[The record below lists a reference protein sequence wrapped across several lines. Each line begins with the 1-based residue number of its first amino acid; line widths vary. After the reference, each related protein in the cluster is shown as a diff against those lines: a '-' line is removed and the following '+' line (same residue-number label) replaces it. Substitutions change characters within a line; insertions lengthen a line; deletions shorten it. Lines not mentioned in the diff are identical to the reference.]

1 MKKIFSIFGPTGIG
15 KSTLA
20 IELAKKING
29 EIIGVD
35 SRQIYNGIP
44 IGTAQPDSSQLNEVP
59 HHLVGFRELNEK
71 ISAGEYVELIDN
83 KIDKII
89 QKNKSPILCGG
100 TGLYFKSLKDGIF
113 EGSHT
118 NEDIRSRLEKEY
130 EIDKEKLFR
139 SLQKIDPDYSN
150 KVHINNRKRLIR
162 ALEVFETTGKPMSE
176 NFDAPSKNSRYA
188 NNFYF
193 VYLKMHN
200 DLLHPR
206 ILKRIQYMI
215 DNGMID
221 EVEEIIRRKINISHI
236 DYIGFKEISSFLNKE
251 ISINEAIENI
261 FVRTRQY
268 AKRQK
273 KWFNVNAYD
282 ISFDLHEISKNDI
295 VDKLIQI
302 NYCLLYTSPSP
313 RD

>member
-1 MKKIFSIFGPTGIG
+1 MKKILSIFGPTGIG
-15 KSTLA
+15 KSSLA
-20 IELAKKING
+20 IELAKKIDG

-59 HHLVGFRELNEK
+59 HHLIGFRKLNKK

-150 KVHINNRKRLIR
+150 KVHINNKKRLIR

-176 NFDAPSKNSRYA
+176 NFDASSKNSRYA
-188 NNFYF
+188 NDFYF

-206 ILKRIQYMI
+206 ILKRIKYMI
-215 DNGMID
+215 DDGMID
-221 EVEEIIRRKINISHI
+221 EVEEIIQRKINISHI

-282 ISFDLHEISKNDI
+282 ISFDLHKISKNDI

-302 NYCLLYTSPSP
+302 N
-313 RD
+313 

>member
-15 KSTLA
+15 KSSLA
-20 IELAKKING
+20 IELAKKIDG

-35 SRQIYNGIP
+35 SRQMYNGIP

-59 HHLVGFRELNEK
+59 HHLIGFRKLDEK

-89 QKNKSPILCGG
+89 QKDKSPILCGG

-150 KVHINNRKRLIR
+150 KVHINNKKRLIR

-176 NFDAPSKNSRYA
+176 NFDASSKNSRYA
-188 NNFYF
+188 NDFYF

-200 DLLHPR
+200 DFLHPR
-206 ILKRIQYMI
+206 ILKRIKCMI
-215 DNGMID
+215 NDGMID
-221 EVEEIIRRKINISHI
+221 EVEEIIKRKINISHI

-302 NYCLLYTSPSP
+302 N
-313 RD
+313 

>member
-15 KSTLA
+15 KSSLA
-20 IELAKKING
+20 IELAKKIDG

-44 IGTAQPDSSQLNEVP
+44 IGTAQPNSSQLNEVP
-59 HHLVGFRELNEK
+59 HHLIGFRKLNEK
-71 ISAGEYVELIDN
+71 ISAGEYIELIDN

-150 KVHINNRKRLIR
+150 KVHINNKKRLVR

-176 NFDAPSKNSRYA
+176 NFDSSSKNSRYA
-188 NNFYF
+188 NDFYF

-200 DLLHPR
+200 DFLHPR
-206 ILKRIQYMI
+206 ILKRIKCMI
-215 DNGMID
+215 NDGMID
-221 EVEEIIRRKINISHI
+221 EVEEIIKRKINISHI

-302 NYCLLYTSPSP
+302 N
-313 RD
+313 

>member
-15 KSTLA
+15 KSSLA
-20 IELAKKING
+20 IELAKKIDG

-59 HHLVGFRELNEK
+59 HHLIGFRKLNEK

-118 NEDIRSRLEKEY
+118 NEDIRSRLAKEY

-150 KVHINNRKRLIR
+150 KVHINNKKRLIR

-176 NFDAPSKNSRYA
+176 NFDASSKNSRYA

-273 KWFNVNAYD
+273 KWFNVNLYD
-282 ISFDLHEISKNDI
+282 ISFDLNEISKNDI

-302 NYCLLYTSPSP
+302 N
-313 RD
+313 

>member
-15 KSTLA
+15 KSSLA
-20 IELAKKING
+20 IELAKKIDG

-59 HHLVGFRELNEK
+59 HHLIGFKKLNEK

-83 KIDKII
+83 KIDEII

-139 SLQKIDPDYSN
+139 LLQKIDPDYSN
-150 KVHINNRKRLIR
+150 KVHINNKKRLIR
-162 ALEVFETTGKPMSE
+162 ALEVFETTGKPMSK
-176 NFDAPSKNSRYA
+176 NFDASSKNSRYA
-188 NNFYF
+188 NDFYF

-200 DLLHPR
+200 DFLHPR
-206 ILKRIQYMI
+206 ILKRIKCMI
-215 DNGMID
+215 NDGMID
-221 EVEEIIRRKINISHI
+221 EVEEIIQRKINISHI

-302 NYCLLYTSPSP
+302 N
-313 RD
+313 

>member
-1 MKKIFSIFGPTGIG
+1 MNKIFSIFGPTGIG
-15 KSTLA
+15 KSSLA
-20 IELAKKING
+20 IELAKKIDG

-44 IGTAQPDSSQLNEVP
+44 IGTAQPDSSQLNQVP
-59 HHLVGFRELNEK
+59 HHLIGFKKLNEK
-71 ISAGEYVELIDN
+71 ISAGEYIELIDN

-89 QKNKSPILCGG
+89 QKNKFPILCGG

-113 EGSHT
+113 EGSYT
-118 NEDIRSRLEKEY
+118 DDDIRSRLEQEY
-130 EIDKEKLFR
+130 EIDKEKLFK

-150 KVHINNRKRLIR
+150 KVHINNKKRLIR

-176 NFDAPSKNSRYA
+176 NFDSSSKNSRYA

-215 DNGMID
+215 DDGMID
-221 EVEEIIRRKINISHI
+221 EVKEIIKRKINISHI

-282 ISFDLHEISKNDI
+282 ISFDLHEVSKNDI
-295 VDKLIQI
+295 VDKLIQM
-302 NYCLLYTSPSP
+302 N
-313 RD
+313 

>member
-15 KSTLA
+15 KSSLA
-20 IELAKKING
+20 IELAKKIDG

-59 HHLVGFRELNEK
+59 HHLIGFRKLNEK

-83 KIDKII
+83 KIDEII

-150 KVHINNRKRLIR
+150 KVHINNKKRLIR

-176 NFDAPSKNSRYA
+176 NFDSSSKNSRYA
-188 NNFYF
+188 NDFYF

-200 DLLHPR
+200 DFLHPR
-206 ILKRIQYMI
+206 ILKRIKCMI
-215 DNGMID
+215 DDGMID
-221 EVEEIIRRKINISHI
+221 EVEEIIKRKINISHI

-302 NYCLLYTSPSP
+302 N
-313 RD
+313 

>member
-15 KSTLA
+15 KSSLA
-20 IELAKKING
+20 IELAKKIDG

-59 HHLVGFRELNEK
+59 HHLIGFKKLNEK

-83 KIDKII
+83 KIDEII

-139 SLQKIDPDYSN
+139 SLQKIDPDYSK
-150 KVHINNRKRLIR
+150 KVHINNKKRLIR

-176 NFDAPSKNSRYA
+176 NFDASSKNSRYA

-193 VYLKMHN
+193 VYLKMHS
-200 DLLHPR
+200 DFLHPR
-206 ILKRIQYMI
+206 ILKRIKCMI
-215 DNGMID
+215 DDGMIH
-221 EVEEIIRRKINISHI
+221 EVEEIIQRKINISHI

-282 ISFDLHEISKNDI
+282 NSFDLHEISKNDI

-302 NYCLLYTSPSP
+302 N
-313 RD
+313 

>member
-15 KSTLA
+15 KSSLA
-20 IELAKKING
+20 IELAKKIDG

-59 HHLVGFRELNEK
+59 HHLIGFRKLNEK
-71 ISAGEYVELIDN
+71 ISAGEYIELIDN
-83 KIDKII
+83 KIDEII

-150 KVHINNRKRLIR
+150 KVHINNKKRLIR

-176 NFDAPSKNSRYA
+176 NFDASSKNSRYA
-188 NNFYF
+188 NDFYF

-206 ILKRIQYMI
+206 ILKRIKYMI
-215 DNGMID
+215 DDGMID
-221 EVEEIIRRKINISHI
+221 EVEEIIKRKINISHI

-302 NYCLLYTSPSP
+302 N
-313 RD
+313 

>member
-15 KSTLA
+15 KSSLA
-20 IELAKKING
+20 IELAKKIDG

-59 HHLVGFRELNEK
+59 HHLIGFRKLNEK

-150 KVHINNRKRLIR
+150 KVHINNKKRLIR

-176 NFDAPSKNSRYA
+176 NFDASSKNSRYA
-188 NNFYF
+188 NDFYF

-215 DNGMID
+215 DDGMID
-221 EVEEIIRRKINISHI
+221 EVEEIIKHKINISHI
-236 DYIGFKEISSFLNKE
+236 DYIGFKEISSFLNRE

-282 ISFDLHEISKNDI
+282 ISFDLGEISKNDI

-302 NYCLLYTSPSP
+302 N
-313 RD
+313 

>member
-15 KSTLA
+15 KSSLA
-20 IELAKKING
+20 IELAKKIDG

-59 HHLVGFRELNEK
+59 HHLIGFRKLNEK
-71 ISAGEYVELIDN
+71 ISAGEYIELIDN

-118 NEDIRSRLEKEY
+118 NEDIRSRLENEY

-150 KVHINNRKRLIR
+150 KVHINNKKRLIR

-176 NFDAPSKNSRYA
+176 NFDSSSKNSRYA
-188 NNFYF
+188 NDFYF

-200 DLLHPR
+200 DFLHPR
-206 ILKRIQYMI
+206 ILKRIKCMI
-215 DNGMID
+215 NDGMID
-221 EVEEIIRRKINISHI
+221 EVEEIIKRKINISHI

-273 KWFNVNAYD
+273 KWFNVNDYD

-302 NYCLLYTSPSP
+302 N
-313 RD
+313 

>member
-15 KSTLA
+15 KSSLA
-20 IELAKKING
+20 IELAKKIDG

-59 HHLVGFRELNEK
+59 HHLIGFKKLNEK
-71 ISAGEYVELIDN
+71 ISAGEYIELIDN

-89 QKNKSPILCGG
+89 QNNKSPILCGG

-150 KVHINNRKRLIR
+150 KVHINNKKRLIR

-176 NFDAPSKNSRYA
+176 NFDASSKNSRYA
-188 NNFYF
+188 NDFYF

-206 ILKRIQYMI
+206 ILKRIKYMI
-215 DNGMID
+215 DDGMID
-221 EVEEIIRRKINISHI
+221 EVEEIIQRKINISHI

-282 ISFDLHEISKNDI
+282 ISFDLHKISKNDI

-302 NYCLLYTSPSP
+302 N
-313 RD
+313 

>member
-15 KSTLA
+15 KSSLA
-20 IELAKKING
+20 IELAKKIDG

-59 HHLVGFRELNEK
+59 HHLIGFRKLNEK

-150 KVHINNRKRLIR
+150 KVHINNKKRLIR

-176 NFDAPSKNSRYA
+176 NFDSSSKNSRYA
-188 NNFYF
+188 DDFYF

-200 DLLHPR
+200 DFLHPR
-206 ILKRIQYMI
+206 ILKRIKCMI
-215 DNGMID
+215 NDGMID
-221 EVEEIIRRKINISHI
+221 EVEEIIKRKINISHI

-302 NYCLLYTSPSP
+302 N
-313 RD
+313 

>member
-20 IELAKKING
+20 IELAKKIDG

-44 IGTAQPDSSQLNEVP
+44 IGTAQPDSNQLNEVP
-59 HHLVGFRELNEK
+59 HHLIGFKKLNEK
-71 ISAGEYVELIDN
+71 ISAGEYIELIDN

-118 NEDIRSRLEKEY
+118 DEDIRNKLEQEY
-130 EIDKEKLFR
+130 EINKEKLFKL
-139 SLQKIDPDYSN
+139 LQNIDPDYSN
-150 KVHINNRKRLIR
+150 KVHINNKKRLIR

-176 NFDAPSKNSRYA
+176 NFDASSKNSRYG

-200 DLLHPR
+200 DFLHPR

-215 DNGMID
+215 ANGMID
-221 EVEEIIRRKINISHI
+221 EVEEIIRRKINISHV
-236 DYIGFKEISSFLNKE
+236 DYIGFKEISSFLNNE

-261 FVRTRQY
+261 FIRTRQY

-273 KWFNVNAYD
+273 KWFNVNTYD
-282 ISFDLHEISKNDI
+282 ISFDLNEISKNDI

-302 NYCLLYTSPSP
+302 N
-313 RD
+313 

>member
-15 KSTLA
+15 KSSLA
-20 IELAKKING
+20 IELAKKIDG

-59 HHLVGFRELNEK
+59 HHLIGFRKLDEK

-89 QKNKSPILCGG
+89 QKDKSPILCGG

-130 EIDKEKLFR
+130 EVDKEKLFR

-150 KVHINNRKRLIR
+150 KVHINNKKRLIR

-176 NFDAPSKNSRYA
+176 NFDASSKNSRYA
-188 NNFYF
+188 NDFYF

-200 DLLHPR
+200 DFLHPR
-206 ILKRIQYMI
+206 ILKRIKCMI
-215 DNGMID
+215 NDGMTN
-221 EVEEIIRRKINISHI
+221 EVEKIINSKINISHI
-236 DYIGFKEISSFLNKE
+236 DYIGFKEISSFINKE

-273 KWFNVNAYD
+273 KWFDVNKYD
-282 ISFDLHEISKNDI
+282 ISFDLHDISKNDI

-302 NYCLLYTSPSP
+302 N
-313 RD
+313 

>member
-15 KSTLA
+15 KSSLA
-20 IELAKKING
+20 IELAKKIDG

-59 HHLVGFRELNEK
+59 HHLIGFRKLNEK

-150 KVHINNRKRLIR
+150 KVHINNKKRLIR

-176 NFDAPSKNSRYA
+176 NFDASSKNSRYA
-188 NNFYF
+188 NDFYF

-200 DLLHPR
+200 DFLHPR
-206 ILKRIQYMI
+206 ILKRIKCMI
-215 DNGMID
+215 DDGMID
-221 EVEEIIRRKINISHI
+221 EVEEIIKRKINISHI

-302 NYCLLYTSPSP
+302 N
-313 RD
+313 

>member
-15 KSTLA
+15 KSSLA
-20 IELAKKING
+20 IELAKKIDG

-59 HHLVGFRELNEK
+59 HHLIGFRKLNEK

-150 KVHINNRKRLIR
+150 KVHINNKKRLIR

-176 NFDAPSKNSRYA
+176 NFDASSKNSRYA

-200 DLLHPR
+200 DFLHPR
-206 ILKRIQYMI
+206 ILKRIKCMI
-215 DNGMID
+215 DDGMID
-221 EVEEIIRRKINISHI
+221 EVEEIIKRKINISHI

-302 NYCLLYTSPSP
+302 N
-313 RD
+313 

>member
-15 KSTLA
+15 KSSLA
-20 IELAKKING
+20 IELAKKIDG

-59 HHLVGFRELNEK
+59 HHLIGFRNLNEK

-150 KVHINNRKRLIR
+150 KVHINNKKRLIR

-176 NFDAPSKNSRYA
+176 NFDSSSKNSRYA
-188 NNFYF
+188 NDFYF

-200 DLLHPR
+200 DFLHPR
-206 ILKRIQYMI
+206 ILKRIKCMI
-215 DNGMID
+215 NDGMID
-221 EVEEIIRRKINISHI
+221 EVEEIIQRKINISHI

-302 NYCLLYTSPSP
+302 N
-313 RD
+313 

>member
-15 KSTLA
+15 KSSLA
-20 IELAKKING
+20 IELAKKIDG

-59 HHLVGFRELNEK
+59 HHLIGFRKLNEK

-150 KVHINNRKRLIR
+150 KVHINNKKRLIR

-176 NFDAPSKNSRYA
+176 NFDSSSKNSRYA
-188 NNFYF
+188 NDFYF

-200 DLLHPR
+200 DFLHPR
-206 ILKRIQYMI
+206 ILKRIKCMI
-215 DNGMID
+215 DDGMID
-221 EVEEIIRRKINISHI
+221 EVEEIIKRKINISHI

-302 NYCLLYTSPSP
+302 N
-313 RD
+313 

>member
-1 MKKIFSIFGPTGIG
+1 
-15 KSTLA
+15 
-20 IELAKKING
+20 
-29 EIIGVD
+29 
-35 SRQIYNGIP
+35 
-44 IGTAQPDSSQLNEVP
+44 
-59 HHLVGFRELNEK
+59 
-71 ISAGEYVELIDN
+71 
-83 KIDKII
+83 
-89 QKNKSPILCGG
+89 
-100 TGLYFKSLKDGIF
+100 
-113 EGSHT
+113 
-118 NEDIRSRLEKEY
+118 
-130 EIDKEKLFR
+130 
-139 SLQKIDPDYSN
+139 
-150 KVHINNRKRLIR
+150 
-162 ALEVFETTGKPMSE
+162 MSE
-176 NFDAPSKNSRYA
+176 NFDASSKNSRHA

-200 DLLHPR
+200 DFLHPR

-221 EVEEIIRRKINISHI
+221 EVEEIIRHKINISHI

-282 ISFDLHEISKNDI
+282 NSFDLHEISKNDI

-302 NYCLLYTSPSP
+302 N
-313 RD
+313 

>member
-1 MKKIFSIFGPTGIG
+1 LKKIFSIFGPTGIG
-15 KSTLA
+15 KSSLA
-20 IELAKKING
+20 IELAKKIGG

-44 IGTAQPDSSQLNEVP
+44 IGTAQPFSSQLNEVP
-59 HHLVGFRELNEK
+59 HHLIGFRNLNEK

-113 EGSHT
+113 KGSHT

-130 EIDKEKLFR
+130 EIDKEKLVR

-150 KVHINNRKRLIR
+150 KVHINNKKRLIR

-176 NFDAPSKNSRYA
+176 NFDSSSKNSRYA
-188 NNFYF
+188 DDFYF

-206 ILKRIQYMI
+206 ILKRIKCMI
-215 DNGMID
+215 NDGMID
-221 EVEEIIRRKINISHI
+221 EVEEIIKRKINISHI

-302 NYCLLYTSPSP
+302 N
-313 RD
+313 

>member
-1 MKKIFSIFGPTGIG
+1 MKKIFSIFGSTGIG
-15 KSTLA
+15 KSSLA
-20 IELAKKING
+20 IELAKKIDG

-44 IGTAQPDSSQLNEVP
+44 IGTAQPDSNQLNEVP
-59 HHLVGFRELNEK
+59 HHLIGFKKLNEK
-71 ISAGEYVELIDN
+71 ISAGEYIELIDN
-83 KIDKII
+83 KIDEIT

-100 TGLYFKSLKDGIF
+100 TGLYFKSLKEGIF

-118 NEDIRSRLEKEY
+118 NEDIRSRLEEEY
-130 EIDKEKLFR
+130 EIDKEKLFKT
-139 SLQKIDPDYSN
+139 LQKIDPDYSS
-150 KVHINNRKRLIR
+150 KVHINNKKRLIR
-162 ALEVFETTGKPMSE
+162 ALEVYESTGKPMSE
-176 NFDAPSKNSRYA
+176 NFDSSSKNSRYA
-188 NNFYF
+188 NDYYF

-200 DLLHPR
+200 DFLHPR
-206 ILKRIQYMI
+206 ILKRIKCMI
-215 DNGMID
+215 DDGMTN
-221 EVEEIIRRKINISHI
+221 EVEKIIKSKINISHI
-236 DYIGFKEISSFLNKE
+236 DYIGFKEISSFINKE

-273 KWFNVNAYD
+273 KWFNVNNYD

-302 NYCLLYTSPSP
+302 N
-313 RD
+313 

>member
-15 KSTLA
+15 KSSLA
-20 IELAKKING
+20 IELAKKIDG

-59 HHLVGFRELNEK
+59 HHLIGFRKLNEK

-150 KVHINNRKRLIR
+150 KVHINNKKRLIR

-176 NFDAPSKNSRYA
+176 NFDASSKNSRYA
-188 NNFYF
+188 NDFYF

-200 DLLHPR
+200 DFLHPR

-302 NYCLLYTSPSP
+302 N
-313 RD
+313 